1 MHIIVL
7 FLVWFVLFYFSG
19 NGLNYYD
26 IITDGKFKGVKLNVE
41 INKKCVNNDTR
52 KWLLYNRSGFVQDIG
67 IDRANTDNAAETR
80 VDILFDDKGTV
91 WDYSKL

>member
-1 MHIIVL
+1 
-7 FLVWFVLFYFSG
+7 
-19 NGLNYYD
+19 LNYYD

-91 WDYSKL
+91 